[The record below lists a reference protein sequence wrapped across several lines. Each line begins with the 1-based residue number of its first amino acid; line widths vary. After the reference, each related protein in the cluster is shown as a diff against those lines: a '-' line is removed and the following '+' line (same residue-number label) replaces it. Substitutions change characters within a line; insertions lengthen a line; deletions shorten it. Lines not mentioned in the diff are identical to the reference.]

1 MGLGT
6 AGIGGV
12 KRIWWISLWLLT
24 IYFTYLYSSG
34 YPKEGKMGT
43 SFINRDIM
51 MVKNSQEYQYNSVD
65 QKPTLV
71 KNDQDM
77 PLIFIGGMPRSGT
90 TLMRTMLDA
99 HPDVRCG
106 QETRVIPRLLF
117 MRNNWIRSVKERRRL
132 EEAGILPKVLDQ
144 AVSQFILEI
153 IINHGSAAKFLCN
166 KDPFTLKATT
176 YLHELFPNAKF
187 ILMLRDGRA
196 TAHSIISRKV
206 TIAGFDITSYRDV
219 LTKWNRALEVIHNQ
233 CNEVGSKYCLSVHY
247 ETLVLRP
254 VQETKRIFTFLDIP
268 WSDHVLHHE
277 KYLPDI
283 QLSKLEKSTDQV
295 QRPLYLDA
303 LTSWFGHI
311 PEDVER
317 DMAKIAPML
326 TKLGYDPSIQRPSYG
341 EPDEFI
347 KSQMSSRNSTQ
358 QSS

>member
-1 MGLGT
+1 MGLRTTGFS
-6 AGIGGV
+6 GV
-12 KRIWWISLWLLT
+12 RKIWFLALWIFT
-24 IYFTYLYSSG
+24 IYLTYLYTSGHPKDTDSSS
-34 YPKEGKMGT
+34 

-51 MVKNSQEYQYNSVD
+51 MVKNAQEYHYNPD
-65 QKPTLV
+65 QKTSHANSRELPV
-71 KNDQDM
+71 
-77 PLIFIGGMPRSGT
+77 IFIGGMPRSGT

-99 HPDVRCG
+99 HDDIRCG

-117 MRNNWIRSVKERRRL
+117 MRNNWIRSSKEKKRL
-132 EEAGILPKVLDQ
+132 EEAGVLPGVLDE

-153 IINHGSAAKFLCN
+153 ILNHGEPAKHYCN

-187 ILMLRDGRA
+187 LLMLRDGRA

-219 LTKWNRALEVIHNQ
+219 LTKWNKAMELINGQ
-233 CNEVGSKYCLSVHY
+233 CQQVGTKYCLPVHY
-247 ETLVLRP
+247 EKLVLQP
-254 VQETKRIFTFLDIP
+254 LSETKRIFKFLNIP
-268 WSDHVLHHE
+268 WSENVMHHE
-277 KYLPDI
+277 KHMSDI

-326 TKLGYDPSIQRPSYG
+326 SKLGYDPYNPRPNFG

-347 KSQMSSRNSTQ
+347 KKLVAGNSSSVN
-358 QSS
+358 

>member
-1 MGLGT
+1 MGLRTSGLN
-6 AGIGGV
+6 GI
-12 KRIWWISLWLLT
+12 KRIWWISLWIIT

-34 YPKEGKMGT
+34 LPKDGNSGS

-51 MVKNSQEYQYNSVD
+51 MVKNSQSEYVD
-65 QKPTLV
+65 PLDSKLTNNG
-71 KNDQDM
+71 NDRDM

-99 HPDVRCG
+99 HPEIRCG

-117 MRNNWIRSVKERRRL
+117 MRNNWIRSAKEKHRL
-132 EEAGILPKVLDQ
+132 EEAGILPDVLDQ
-144 AVSQFILEI
+144 AISQFILEI
-153 IINHGSAAKFLCN
+153 IVHHGEPAKFLCN

-176 YLHELFPNAKF
+176 YLHELFPRAKF

-219 LTKWNRALEVIHNQ
+219 LTKWNRALEIINSQ
-233 CNEVGSKYCLSVHY
+233 CSQVGRKYCLPVHY
-247 ETLVLRP
+247 EQLVLNP
-254 VQETKRIFTFLDIP
+254 VSKTKEIFEFLGIP
-268 WSDHVLHHE
+268 WSEYVLHHE
-277 KYLPDI
+277 QHIGEI

-326 TKLGYDPSIQRPSYG
+326 SKLGYDPYNPRPSFG

-347 KSQMSSRNSTQ
+347 KKQMAARNETMKN
-358 QSS
+358 